1 MKQIIILCLIFAP
14 CMSFAAEPST
24 SCPENYVSV
33 IEDYMTIARDAC
45 PSALWFT
52 TVIKFR
58 AIGADNI
65 YTLNSTLYSCHAMRD
80 KNITLCA
87 ALRAHTRE

>member
-1 MKQIIILCLIFAP
+1 
-14 CMSFAAEPST
+14 
-24 SCPENYVSV
+24 
-33 IEDYMTIARDAC
+33 MTIARDAC
-45 PSALWFT
+45 PSALWFA

-65 YTLNSTLYSCHAMRD
+65 YTLYSSLYYCHAVRD
-80 KNITLCA
+80 NNITLRA